1 MTPRIAVLNA
11 RDTILGFLDNSR
23 PDGIHYFDDNLHLYL
38 AGSAYTFEAK
48 AFTSE
53 ETQILE
59 VGNKLAF
66 QHDGKDYYVNIVRV
80 EKDEIYTYFEGFGLT
95 FEFLNEQVDAYESP
109 DSKTLETYIQQW
121 GAETMDLRI
130 VTNEVSTK
138 KLKLKWDSRE
148 TILKRLFSLANSFE
162 VELDFEPVLA
172 SDYSLDHMN
181 LYIVQ
186 QTGKDR
192 TGEILRYGKD
202 IDGIRKTSDI
212 SDLYTAI
219 RPRGK
224 DGLTLDG
231 YSHAKEEDGCLLRGG
246 DILNPEAKDR
256 FPALN
261 PEKSEGYIIRF
272 WDCDTDSQAVLYGLA
287 LAELRKNSKP
297 KLEYQVDGYVDG
309 MIGDRF
315 TIEDS
320 AYQPPMYVQA
330 RITEQEISFTDP
342 TRSKTTFDNF
352 TEVGVQLSDSIA
364 SQVEKL
370 AEKYKMYQP
379 GISSTNGLTFV
390 NGTGSTKLSAYVRD
404 AGIDATDQFAIEWY
418 KDGTKCG
425 SGKDLT
431 VSSTDFQTRAVYSF
445 KALDSSGALKAEYE
459 ITLVNIKDGVDG
471 KNGLQGPQGPEG
483 PRGPQGV
490 QGPKGEKGEKGETGP
505 VGIQGLQGPKGD
517 QGIPGP
523 QGDKGDPGKD
533 GSNGKTT
540 YFHIKY
546 APVQSPTAAQMS
558 ETPNTYIGTYVDFV
572 ETDSTDPT
580 KYTWYQFKGAQGAK
594 GDKGI
599 AGTNGTDGKTSY
611 IHIAYAT
618 NSTGSSGF
626 SVSDSVGKTYI
637 GQYTDFVVQDSTDPT
652 KYAWTLIK
660 GDKGEKGATGPTGP
674 AGADGKAGKDGTDG
688 QNGID
693 ALSIEI
699 DRSYDGDKVTLTAHV
714 FQGVKELNDNQIL
727 ALGCLKWYK
736 DGAYL
741 GYGKSITRNLTGR
754 EAVECRLDNGAAEAK
769 VILLEDGSLASSGR
783 NLLRNADFSLQS
795 TQTNWDT
802 DKNGTKEATYWSG
815 YQSAQKGYN
824 PHLIEFEGEPVIS
837 FKVDSAADYW
847 QIAAHWVQNLNKTGF
862 PSPILEGIT
871 MTLSIDIY
879 RASGSNGPRWRLY
892 YKKLDGTYS
901 QTDRPFKQTAKQGEW
916 VRCTETIKT
925 ESGID
930 PDFGVNLRIYSTPYR
945 EGQYG
950 EGEFYIRKP
959 MLTYGEGTE
968 EFSIRPEEIKE

>member
-611 IHIAYAT
+611 LHIAYAT

-674 AGADGKAGKDGTDG
+674 AGATGAKGDKGDAGPQGPKGETG
-688 QNGID
+688 ATGPQGPKGID
-693 ALSIEI
+693 AHTI
-699 DRSYDGDKVTLTAHV
+699 DIAQSWDGNTVTLTATV
-714 FQGVKELNDNQIL
+714 FRGTTELTATQVD
-727 ALGCLKWYK
+727 ALGKLTWYRSATGLGTGSK
-736 DGAYL
+736 ITETIAERTAIECRLLNGSNALAKRSLIVDRPFEPLLADGLADTEARL
-741 GYGKSITRNLTGR
+741 SSDIAQTEKSITQAVREEVYLKGEVDQLLSSVSTAIQQDKDSVQILFNQLVAQISSTGEAADSQFQNISKYIRFVDGNIEIGNTESPVQLLIMNDRICFKQAGADVAQLSNKRLTVTDGNFTTSLKLGKFAFVPR
-754 EAVECRLDNGAAEAK
+754 AN
-769 VILLEDGSLASSGR
+769 GSL
-783 NLLRNADFSLQS
+783 DF
-795 TQTNWDT
+795 
-802 DKNGTKEATYWSG
+802 K
-815 YQSAQKGYN
+815 
-824 PHLIEFEGEPVIS
+824 
-837 FKVDSAADYW
+837 KV
-847 QIAAHWVQNLNKTGF
+847 G
-862 PSPILEGIT
+862 
-871 MTLSIDIY
+871 
-879 RASGSNGPRWRLY
+879 
-892 YKKLDGTYS
+892 
-901 QTDRPFKQTAKQGEW
+901 
-916 VRCTETIKT
+916 
-925 ESGID
+925 
-930 PDFGVNLRIYSTPYR
+930 
-945 EGQYG
+945 
-950 EGEFYIRKP
+950 
-959 MLTYGEGTE
+959 
-968 EFSIRPEEIKE
+968 